1 MAIFSAL
8 VLLVFILFFFFVC
21 GSKRDFGM
29 IIGLEKDDNYK
40 VVPSLLF
47 VFLGEGEGVISP

>member
-8 VLLVFILFFFFVC
+8 VILVFILFFCFVC

-40 VVPSLLF
+40 VAPFLLF
-47 VFLGEGEGVISP
+47 VFLGEEGVVSP